1 MVNPEVPEDHRSAVK
16 VEHTPLVGRG
26 PCPLENGDRLTRREF
41 ERRYAARADIKK
53 AELIEG
59 VVHMP
64 SPGRFS
70 SHGEP
75 HSWILA
81 WLTTYSAHTPG
92 VRVADNA
99 TVRLDSNNEPQPD
112 ALLRIEPEAGGRS
125 RLSDDDYVEGAP
137 ELIVEI
143 ASSSAAYD
151 LHDKLRTYLRNGV
164 REYVVWRVYD
174 GALDWLVLKDG
185 EYVPSGPDPST
196 GGIRSEIFP
205 GLRLAVDALLVGD
218 VARVLS
224 VLQEGIGTAEHAE
237 FVKRLRTET
246 KNKPMTQREKQFA
259 GLRDFVQAESGW
271 EGIGAPETA
280 HRERQER
287 AIRTLAQPQAT
298 DADPE

>member
-1 MVNPEVPEDHRSAVK
+1 MVSPEAPEEHRSAVRS
-16 VEHTPLVGRG
+16 ERNLFVGPR
-26 PCPLENGDRLTRREF
+26 PFPLENGDRLTRREF
-41 ERRYAARADIKK
+41 ERRYAARPDIKK

-64 SPGRFS
+64 SPVRFA

-125 RLSDDDYVEGAP
+125 RLSDDDHVEGAP

-151 LHDKLRTYLRNGV
+151 LHDKLHAYLRNGV

-174 GALDWLVLKDG
+174 VALDWFVSKDG
-185 EYVPSGPDPST
+185 DYVPSVPDAA
-196 GGIRSEIFP
+196 GGVIRSEVFP

-218 VARVLS
+218 VARVLA
-224 VLQEGIGTAEHAE
+224 VLREGIGTAEHVK
-237 FVKRLRTET
+237 FVEGLRT
-246 KNKPMTQREKQFA
+246 
-259 GLRDFVQAESGW
+259 GS
-271 EGIGAPETA
+271 
-280 HRERQER
+280 
-287 AIRTLAQPQAT
+287 
-298 DADPE
+298 